1 MGLRSLPIT
10 FPSVMGVFAPVFSR
24 PGWQPV
30 QGLMRGAILAPGQR
44 TVTAMRQRMGRRAA
58 PAWQTYHRDLH
69 RAVGSPRKAR
79 RRLRRRLGAVFLP
92 RGVVIL
98 GLEDTIERRRGAPIA
113 AQGISRAPVRSSHAP
128 VVNVRGLRWLAC
140 LGLTPLAGADRV
152 WARPGLTG
160 LGPAERCAAQRGRR
174 HQTVTARA
182 WQRIRRGGR
191 GRPGRAGA
199 LVADS
204 RCAALELRD
213 KVATWPRARVR
224 TRRRLDAALSAP
236 PPPRQ
241 PRPPDRPRLT
251 GKCRPT
257 LAATWA
263 EERTPGTMVL
273 VDPWDGD
280 GPREVE
286 VATAGGKMSSNKRHV
301 KSLKPSNRPA
311 ILPSYVSRGQYSKK
325 LS

>member
-58 PAWQTYHRDLH
+58 PAWQTYHRGLH

-160 LGPAERCAAQRGRR
+160 LGPSERCAGGRD
-174 HQTVTARA
+174 ARA
-182 WQRIRRGGR
+182 PWSPTAVVRPWSCGTRSRRGPV
-191 GRPGRAGA
+191 PG
-199 LVADS
+199 
-204 RCAALELRD
+204 C
-213 KVATWPRARVR
+213 ARVGVL
-224 TRRRLDAALSAP
+224 TRRSRL
-236 PPPRQ
+236 
-241 PRPPDRPRLT
+241 PRPP
-251 GKCRPT
+251 
-257 LAATWA
+257 
-263 EERTPGTMVL
+263 
-273 VDPWDGD
+273 
-280 GPREVE
+280 
-286 VATAGGKMSSNKRHV
+286 
-301 KSLKPSNRPA
+301 
-311 ILPSYVSRGQYSKK
+311 VSRGPQTVPGSQGSVGRRWRRRGQRSGRQGPWCSWIRGMGTGHGRSKSPPPGERCPRTSATLNHSSLQIVLPYCPPMSLEDSIAKNCLSGIYSCKPP
-325 LS
+325 